1 MKNILY
7 TIAKLFKHFVMFV
20 VMIAMILAGT
30 YYFILSLIMS
40 FKYIML
46 FLAASCMFAAG
57 AFMLSTIVDNLKK

>member
-1 MKNILY
+1 
-7 TIAKLFKHFVMFV
+7 MFV
-20 VMIAMILAGT
+20 VMIAMILAGA

-57 AFMLSTIVDNLKK
+57 AFMLSTIVDNLNK

>member
-7 TIAKLFKHFVMFV
+7 TIVNLFKHFAMFV
-20 VMIAMILAGT
+20 IMIAMILAGI

-46 FLAASCMFAAG
+46 FLAASCTFAAG

>member
-7 TIAKLFKHFVMFV
+7 TIAKLFKHFAMFV
-20 VMIAMILAGT
+20 IMIALILAGA

-46 FLAASCMFAAG
+46 FLAASLMFAAG
-57 AFMLSTIVDNLKK
+57 AFMLSTIVDNLNK

>member
-7 TIAKLFKHFVMFV
+7 TIAKLFKHFSMFV
-20 VMIAMILAGT
+20 VMIAMIITGA

>member
-7 TIAKLFKHFVMFV
+7 TIAKLFKHL
-20 VMIAMILAGT
+20 MIAMILAGA

-57 AFMLSTIVDNLKK
+57 AFMLSTIVDNLNK